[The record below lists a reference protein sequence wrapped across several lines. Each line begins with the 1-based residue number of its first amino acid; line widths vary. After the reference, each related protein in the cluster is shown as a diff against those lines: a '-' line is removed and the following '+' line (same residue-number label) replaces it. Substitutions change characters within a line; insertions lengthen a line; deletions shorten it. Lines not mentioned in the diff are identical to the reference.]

1 MSAAWDAAKA
11 AQATVREMILDRI
24 EAEDRAVDVRLHC
37 GSHPACQDYQI
48 ARDRYAS
55 REAAQ
60 MPDAKVRAARLSMEH
75 ARISALNA
83 LAAHDDAERR
93 WAADAIRLL
102 REEWEV
108 NRLACDVRFLRARTP
123 ALEEALAAARKRVR
137 GEVAA

>member
-11 AQATVREMILDRI
+11 AQNKARDLILDRI
-24 EAEDRAVDVRLHC
+24 EDKDRAVDVRLHC
-37 GSHPACQDYQI
+37 GSHPACQEYQRL
-48 ARDRYAS
+48 RDRYAS
-55 REAAQ
+55 RESAG
-60 MPDAKVRAARLSMEH
+60 MPADKVRAARLAMEH
-75 ARISALNA
+75 ARLTALMA
-83 LAAHDDAERR
+83 LVVHDDAEQR
-93 WAADAIRLL
+93 WAATAIADL